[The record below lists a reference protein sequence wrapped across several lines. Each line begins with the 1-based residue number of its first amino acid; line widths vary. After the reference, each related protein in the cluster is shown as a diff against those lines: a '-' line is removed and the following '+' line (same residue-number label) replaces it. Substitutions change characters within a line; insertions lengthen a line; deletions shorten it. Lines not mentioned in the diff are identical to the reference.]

1 MSPKSPP
8 PSKRKPTGKSPRK
21 PGPKKAAGK
30 TAAGVIKSA
39 DKPSM
44 SRFKPLIMKLFV
56 LAFAV
61 FFAWA
66 FYLNAR
72 VTTEFKGQLFA
83 EPARVY
89 ARPLTLYPGLELTS
103 SALQSEL
110 RQLGYRE
117 VSTSA
122 GAGTY
127 WPTGSTL
134 ELVTRAY
141 PFWDGNQ
148 PSKHLWVDFSAGR
161 IESIRESDMGLVD
174 LIRLDPLVI
183 GSLFLGHKQDRHLLS
198 IADVPEGF
206 KAGLLAVEDRN
217 FYQHFGISP
226 FGIARALLANVTQ
239 GGMKQGGSTL
249 TQQLVKNYFLTRE
262 RSLIRKANEAIMA
275 LLLEWHFSKDQI
287 LEAYINEVFLL
298 QDGARAIHGFGLA
311 SLELFGA
318 PLAELNT
325 AEQAL
330 LIGMVKGPSVYNPY
344 RKPERALTRRNVVLS
359 VMHDQGLITQG
370 DYTTATQS
378 PLGVRSGISRVR
390 YPAYLDMVKRDL
402 SSQFQTADFRG
413 AGLNIYTSLDPR
425 IQSLAETALSE
436 GLSRLERQYAI
447 PSGTLEGAVVI
458 TQPDTG
464 HVLAMVGGRNP
475 RYAGFNR
482 AMDADRF
489 VGSLLKPVIYLTAF
503 ERGYTLATAI
513 SDAPVVVQG
522 QDGSE
527 WRPENYDR
535 ESHGD
540 PIVINALAAS
550 YNQAAARL
558 GMQLGLDK
566 VIARL
571 ASLGITKEIPVY
583 PSVLLGSL
591 ALSPVEVTTLYGAI
605 AANGFYTPAQAITAV
620 SDADDQVLQTDTIG
634 FHQVVEPAPLF
645 LLQHG
650 LQAVITEGTGRYAGN
665 TLGNQWQLAGKTG
678 TTDDLRDSWFAGY
691 SPDYLAVV
699 WVGRDDNQPTPLTGS
714 SGALRIWTAIMK
726 DIGLEEPISSE
737 PGGISWHWVDN
748 ATGAL
753 SLQRCKNA
761 RYLPFVAGTEPTN
774 KPLCGAGA
782 GAITGTLPDAN
793 DAEKPKSWWQKLL
806 GR

>member
-1 MSPKSPP
+1 MSPNSPSP
-8 PSKRKPTGKSPRK
+8 TKRKPPGKSPRK
-21 PGPKKAAGK
+21 PSAKKAAGK
-30 TAAGVIKSA
+30 AAAGKK
-39 DKPSM
+39 KPAAKPPV
-44 SRFKPLIMKLFV
+44 SRFKPLILKLLV
-56 LAFAV
+56 LALAV
-61 FFAWA
+61 FFAWV

-89 ARPLTLYPGLELTS
+89 ARPLTLYPGLELSS

-110 RQLGYRE
+110 RQLGYRQ
-117 VSTSA
+117 VSASA

-127 WPTGSTL
+127 WPTGNTV

-148 PSKHLWVDFSAGR
+148 PSKHLWIDFSAGR
-161 IESIRESDMGLVD
+161 IQSIRDAELGLVD

-198 IADVPEGF
+198 IADVPEAF
-206 KAGLLAVEDRN
+206 KDALLAVEDRN
-217 FYQHFGISP
+217 FYRHFGISP
-226 FGIARALLANVTQ
+226 FGIARALLANVSQ

-287 LEAYINEVFLL
+287 LEAYVNEVFLL

-318 PLAELNT
+318 PLSELNS

-344 RKPERALTRRNVVLS
+344 RKPEQATARRNVVLS
-359 VMHDQGLITQG
+359 VMRDQGVISLP
-370 DYTTATQS
+370 DYTTAVDS
-378 PLGVRSGISRVR
+378 ALAVRSGVSRVR

-402 SSQFQTADFRG
+402 SSQFQTAEYRA
-413 AGLNIYTSLDPR
+413 AGLNIYTSLDPH
-425 IQSLAETALSE
+425 IQSVAETALSN

-482 AMDADRF
+482 AMDAERF
-489 VGSLLKPVIYLTAF
+489 VGSLLKPVIYLTAL
-503 ERGYTLATAI
+503 EQGYTLATAV
-513 SDAPVVVQG
+513 SDGPVLVQG

-527 WRPENYDR
+527 WRPENYDK

-566 VIARL
+566 VIARM
-571 ASLGITKEIPVY
+571 ASLGISKEIPAY

-591 ALSPVEVTTLYGAI
+591 ALSPVEVTTLYGAF

-620 SDADDQVLQTDTIG
+620 SDGDDQVLQTDTIG
-634 FHQVVEPAPLF
+634 FHQVVAPAPLF
-645 LLQHG
+645 LLKHG
-650 LQAVITEGTGRYAGN
+650 LQAVINEGTGRYAGN
-665 TLGNQWQLAGKTG
+665 TLGRQWQLAGKTG

-714 SGALRIWTAIMK
+714 SGALRIWTDIMK
-726 DIGLEEPISSE
+726 DIGLQEPISSE
-737 PGGISWHWVDN
+737 PGGISWQWVDN

-753 SLQRCKNA
+753 SMQRCKQA

-774 KPLCGAGA
+774 QPVCGAGA
-782 GAITGTLPDAN
+782 INSSLPTTN
-793 DAEKPKSWWQKLL
+793 DDEKPKSWWQKLL